1 MIKFE
6 IVEKGDKIPYHL
18 LLLADE
24 TTDAINKYIHQSE
37 VYVAK
42 MGNYDI
48 GAFCLYEVDKSTI
61 ELKNIAVDERYQSKG
76 YGSIFIDF
84 IKQVAQKKY
93 KNLLVGTPDIGLR
106 QIKFYEKNGFQKSGI
121 RKNFFVDNYEVPI
134 FENGVQLK
142 DMVLLQFKL

>member
-42 MGNYDI
+42 MGTYDI
-48 GAFCLYEVDKSTI
+48 GAFCLYEVDKKTI

-84 IKQVAQKKY
+84 IKQVAKKKY
-93 KNLLVGTPDIGLR
+93 ENLLVGTADIGLR
-106 QIKFYEKNGFQKSGI
+106 QINFYEKNGFQKSGI

>member
-6 IVEKGDKIPYHL
+6 IVKKGDKIPYGL

-42 MGNYDI
+42 MGTHDI
-48 GAFCLYEVDKSTI
+48 GVFCLYEVDKKTI
-61 ELKNIAVDERYQSKG
+61 ELKNIAVDEKYQSKG

-93 KNLLVGTPDIGLR
+93 ENLLVGTPDIAER

-121 RKNFFVDNYEVPI
+121 RKNFFVDNYELPI

-142 DMVLLQFKL
+142 DMVLLKFKL